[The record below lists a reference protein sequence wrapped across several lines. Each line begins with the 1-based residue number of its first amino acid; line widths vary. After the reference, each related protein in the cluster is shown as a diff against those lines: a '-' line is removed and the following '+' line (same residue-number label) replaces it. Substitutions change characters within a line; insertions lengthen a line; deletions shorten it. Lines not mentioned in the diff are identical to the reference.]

1 MRCSKYLNNL
11 LKEDCSVIRHAAQGM
26 EHVMGSGAVTI
37 SSGIAVKQMGG
48 GDIFTRMAVIRLKN
62 TEEL

>member
-1 MRCSKYLNNL
+1 
-11 LKEDCSVIRHAAQGM
+11 M

-48 GDIFTRMAVIRLKN
+48 GDTFTRMAVIRLKN

>member
-1 MRCSKYLNNL
+1 
-11 LKEDCSVIRHAAQGM
+11 M

-37 SSGIAVKQMGG
+37 SSGIGVKQMGD
-48 GDIFTRMAVIRLKN
+48 GDTFTRMAVIRLKN